1 MDAEF
6 WHARWRDNRIGFHQE
21 EVNPHLRAFWSRL
34 ALPAAAEVLVPLAG
48 KSLDMRWLCEQGCR
62 VLGVEISPIAV
73 AAFFSE
79 NGLRYRRA
87 PRGRFEAC
95 ETEDDGLTLL
105 CGDIFDLDTTLARA
119 VAMVYDRAALIA
131 LPPPLR
137 ARYAR
142 HLVEVLPAAARIL
155 LVTLEYDQNEMDGPP
170 FSVPEDEVVVLF
182 GARYRVE
189 RLALKDKLE
198 GPSRYKEQGLSVLA
212 EKVFLLTPTPTR

>member
-6 WHARWRDNRIGFHQE
+6 WHARWRENRIGFHQE

-34 ALPAAAEVLVPLAG
+34 ALPAGAEVLVPLAG
-48 KSLDMRWLCEQGCR
+48 KSLDMRWLREQGCR

-87 PRGRFEAC
+87 PRGRFDAYEV
-95 ETEDDGLTLL
+95 EGGGLTLL
-105 CGDIFDLDTTLARA
+105 RGDIFDLDATLARA

-170 FSVPEDEVVVLF
+170 FSVPEDEVVALF
-182 GARYRVE
+182 GARYRIE
-189 RLALKDKLE
+189 RLALKDKLD
-198 GPSRYKEQGLSVLA
+198 GPSRYKEQGLSALA
-212 EKVFLLTPTPTR
+212 EKVFVLTPALTR